1 MEPEIDQDPKVAF
14 AKVYQKARAM
24 GLTDNDLNK
33 LESLEYIRTENSK
46 KSSYRGYLASVLL
59 LCVALVFSVILTD
72 YPVTKQVA
80 LEKLWYG
87 SGIYVE
93 DERCLLDLREKIL
106 DFFRPVTNCD
116 ICRNL
121 HEVDRVAN
129 ITPEEF
135 EAKYAYTGRP
145 VVITDGAKNWSAP
158 EVFSFKY
165 FKELYPEGSPVL
177 KNMKENC
184 QFFPYKTS
192 FQNLGEVFEMSEARA
207 NLQDGQSPWYIG
219 W

>member
-1 MEPEIDQDPKVAF
+1 MENEIDQDPKVAF

-24 GLTDNDLNK
+24 GLTDDDLMK
-33 LESLEYIRTENSK
+33 LESLEYIRTEKSK
-46 KSSYRGYLASVLL
+46 KSCGGYVASVLL
-59 LCVALVFSVILTD
+59 LCVALVFGVLLAD
-72 YPVTKQVA
+72 FPVGKQTA

-87 SGIYVE
+87 SGRYVE
-93 DERCLLDLREKIL
+93 DERCLLDLREKIM
-106 DFFRPVTNCD
+106 DFFRPVSNCD

-121 HEVDRVAN
+121 LEVDRVAN

-135 EAKYAYTGRP
+135 EAKYAYTKRP
-145 VVITDGAKNWSAP
+145 VVVTDGAKNWSAP
-158 EVFSFKY
+158 KVFSFNY

-184 QFFPYKTS
+184 QFFPYKTN
-192 FQNLGEVFEMSEARA
+192 FQNLGEVFQMSEERA
-207 NLQDGQSPWYIG
+207 NLQDGQTPWYIG

>member
-14 AKVYQKARAM
+14 AKVYEKARAL
-24 GLTDNDLNK
+24 GLTDKDLMK
-33 LESLEYIRTENSK
+33 LESLEYIRTEKSK
-46 KSSYRGYLASVLL
+46 KSYGGYFALVLL
-59 LCVALVFSVILTD
+59 ICIALVFGVLLAD
-72 YPVTKQVA
+72 FPVTKQTA
-80 LEKLWYG
+80 LEKLWFG
-87 SGIYVE
+87 SGRYV
-93 DERCLLDLREKIL
+93 DNERCLLDFRIAIL

-135 EAKYAYTGRP
+135 EAKYAYSGRP

-158 EVFSFKY
+158 KVFSFKY

-177 KNMKENC
+177 KNVKENC

-192 FQNLGEVFEMSEARA
+192 FENLGEVFQMSEERA
-207 NLQDGQSPWYIG
+207 NLQDGQTPWYIG